1 MKRSL
6 VNAFAFALL
15 LSNAFGSSAQAKG
28 VPGAIFTTTVDGSIV
43 NANLYDSK
51 CAVYLDGGP
60 GPNAPA
66 NAAGLPD
73 GEYYFQVTDPSGDV
87 LLSTDPVSNRRFLV
101 AGGVIVAYTG
111 DGSGPIHPTGTDQDH
126 PELGAITIR
135 IANDSCP
142 SDFLDTPN
150 NGGVYKVWATPVGD
164 FVGDASQVDNDCGG
178 GCFHGFVASQSKTD
192 NFKVGPTTVTFCLT
206 VIKEFIIGDQ
216 AVRTANWQVTV
227 DDPLNMTNVY
237 FTDQNGE
244 VRVCGLVPGSY
255 TITED
260 TSGAIPVGL
269 FFNGDSLTP
278 QGVYSFIWQSGDQE
292 PVVLFQNEGVTIG
305 ILHLPATR
313 PGLVHSGHEEAPL
326 VLLPI

>member
-126 PELGAITIR
+126 PELGATTIR

-164 FVGDASQVDNDCGG
+164 FVGDASQVDNDCGS

-192 NFKVGPTTVTFCLT
+192 NFKVRPSTATFCLT
-206 VIKEFIIGDQ
+206 LIKELLVDGQ
-216 AVRTANWQVTV
+216 PTRAAGWQMTV
-227 DDPLNMTNVY
+227 EDPLGMSNVY
-237 FTDQNGE
+237 FTGENGE
-244 VRVCGLVPGSY
+244 VEVCGLVPGTY
-255 TITED
+255 TVIEATN
-260 TSGAIPVGL
+260 GASPVGL
-269 FFNGDSLTP
+269 FFNGVP
-278 QGVYSFIWQSGDQE
+278 QTAQPAYIFTWQPGDGA
-292 PVVLFQNEGVTIG
+292 PVILFQNEEGGVG
-305 ILHLPATR
+305 IM
-313 PGLVHSGHEEAPL
+313 
-326 VLLPI
+326 